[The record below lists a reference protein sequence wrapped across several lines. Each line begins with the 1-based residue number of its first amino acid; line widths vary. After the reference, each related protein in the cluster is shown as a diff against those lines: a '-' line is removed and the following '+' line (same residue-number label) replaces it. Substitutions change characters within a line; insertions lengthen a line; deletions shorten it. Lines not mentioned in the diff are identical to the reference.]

1 MDRRNF
7 LKTTASASAVTA
19 ITAGSDASAVVKP
32 AEQLFPKEFVWGCAT
47 AAFQIEGAVK
57 EDGRGQT
64 NWDLFAHTPG
74 RIVDGHHADIACDG
88 YHRFRDDTQLLKS
101 LGVDAYRFSLAW
113 SRIFPAGR
121 GHPNQKGIDHYNR
134 VVDHLLENGI
144 QPYVTLFHWDLPA
157 ALPGGWQSRDT
168 ANAFA
173 DYAGYAAGKLGD
185 RVKQFMTINEFRCY
199 TDLGHKIAKFAPGL
213 RLPDKEVNQ
222 IRHHGV
228 LAHGLGLQ
236 AVRAATGSDVQVGL
250 ADNPNIYIPVIE
262 TAEHIAAARQ
272 ATREENAPFLTAVM
286 EGRYLDTY
294 LNAAGANAPVVM
306 EGDMKLIAAP
316 LDFVGINLYT
326 GQYVQANEST
336 KGYDRLPQSK
346 LTPQMTLPW
355 LYVVP
360 EAAYWSVRH
369 VSDLWQAKKIVIS
382 ENGCCADDKV
392 SGDQINDSDRIM
404 YLRNYISQMHR
415 AVAEGYP
422 VSGYFLWSL
431 MDNFEW
437 SEGYS
442 ARFGIHYTDFA
453 TQQRMPKL
461 SAAWYREL
469 IARNRVV

>member
-1 MDRRNF
+1 MNRRNF

-32 AEQLFPKEFVWGCAT
+32 SEQRFPKEFVWGCAT
-47 AAFQIEGAVK
+47 SAFQIEGAAK

-64 NWDLFAHTPG
+64 NWDVFAHTPG
-74 RIVDGHHADIACDG
+74 KIVDGNHADIACDG
-88 YHRFRDDTQLLKS
+88 YHRFRDDTKLLKS

-113 SRIFPAGR
+113 SRIFPEGR
-121 GHPNQKGIDHYNR
+121 GQPNQQGIDHYNR
-134 VVDHLLENGI
+134 VVDNLLENGI
-144 QPYVTLFHWDLPA
+144 QPYVTLFHWDLPT

-168 ANAFA
+168 AKAFA
-173 DYAGYAAGKLGD
+173 DYAGFIASKLSD

-199 TDLGHKIAKFAPGL
+199 TDIGHKIAKFAPGL

-236 AVRAATGSDVQVGL
+236 AVRAAVGRDVKVGL
-250 ADNPNIYIPVIE
+250 ADNPNTYIPVME
-262 TAEHIAAARQ
+262 TTEHIEAARL

-286 EGRYLDTY
+286 EGKYLDTY
-294 LNAAGANAPVVM
+294 LNAAGADAPVVM
-306 EGDMKLIAAP
+306 AGDMKLIAAP

-326 GQYVQANEST
+326 AQYVRKDESPI
-336 KGYDRLPQSK
+336 GYKLLPQSK

-360 EAAYWSVRH
+360 EAAYWSIRQ
-369 VSDLWQAKKIVIS
+369 VSDLWQPKKIYIS
-382 ENGCCADDKV
+382 ENGCCADDKLEA
-392 SGDQINDSDRIM
+392 GCIDDCDRIM

-415 AVAEGYP
+415 AVKEGYP
-422 VSGYFLWSL
+422 IKGYFLWSL

-437 SEGYS
+437 TEGYG

-453 TQQRMPKL
+453 TQQRLPKL

-469 IARNRVV
+469 IAHNKLV